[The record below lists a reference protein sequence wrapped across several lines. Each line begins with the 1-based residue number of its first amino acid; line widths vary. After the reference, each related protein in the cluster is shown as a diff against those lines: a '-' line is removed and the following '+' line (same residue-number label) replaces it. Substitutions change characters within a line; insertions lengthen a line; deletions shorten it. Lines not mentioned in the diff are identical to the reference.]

1 MKIRFER
8 SYRKSGTGN
17 TVFVYKVQGSTK
29 ELKAYTT
36 SQGSN
41 VRTDDD
47 GNPLLFTTNYAGK
60 VGDLI
65 ITSAGKAIVDMSAFE
80 QMSSLVSQFDGKF
93 ADAIAKQ
100 AVAQLLGSEASAPEP
115 SAEPKAVKAKG
126 EAKGLEKL

>member
-115 SAEPKAVKAKG
+115 SAAPKAVKAKG